1 MGISSPC
8 QWLSYVIYGGDCQQ
22 WVSKPYLSQIETG
35 KRQGTVET
43 LSAIANALDVP
54 LDVLTD

>member
-1 MGISSPC
+1 MTQQELATRAGI
-8 QWLSYVIYGGDCQQ
+8 
-22 WVSKPYLSQIETG
+22 SKPYLSQIETG

-43 LSAIANALDVP
+43 LSAIARSLDVP